1 LIGKYEQEIEVKG
14 HLIDSLILTNIFDK
28 VMDLKGD
35 FQVLEFSVGKRKR
48 DPSYARLLVRG
59 KNQQHMHELLEAV
72 YREGAQPI
80 SVQQAILEPAI
91 KDMVMPDSF
100 YSTTNNATQVFYD
113 GSWINVENMMMDKC
127 IVLDK
132 EKMRAE
138 CKMIRDVKKGEN
150 IVVGERGVKIIPH
163 ERPREGIDIFQF
175 MSSSSSSERPT
186 QQIARKVAND
196 IYKIKESGGK
206 IVVVSGPVV
215 VHSGS
220 SDALAKLIKM
230 GYIHGLLA
238 GNALA
243 VHDVENSLM
252 GTSLGMQ
259 VNDGT
264 LAVRGHRNH
273 MQAINEVFKF
283 GSLKS
288 MVQKKVLKK
297 GIMYQCIINNI
308 PFVLAGSI
316 RDDGPIPDVV
326 TDVVEAQRKY
336 KQVLKDTKMVLMLST
351 MLHSIAVGNMLPA
364 TVKVVAIDISQPV
377 VTKLLDR
384 GTTQAIGIV
393 TDVGAFLPMIVQHL
407 ERMKAS
413 STKFSSISSVAK
425 MKNKKEKS

>member
-14 HLIDSLILTNIFDK
+14 HLIDSMILTKIFDK

-35 FQVLEFSVGKRKR
+35 FQVLEFIVGKKKR

-59 KNQQHMHELLEAV
+59 RDQQHLDELLESV

-80 SVQQAILEPAI
+80 SVQQVMLEPAVQ
-91 KDMVMPDSF
+91 DMVMPDSF
-100 YSTTNNATQVFYD
+100 YSTTNNATQVFYNS
-113 GSWINVENMMMDKC
+113 SWIDVDNMMMDKC
-127 IVLDK
+127 IVLDRQ
-132 EKMRAE
+132 KMSAE
-138 CKMIRDVKKGEN
+138 CKMIRDVKKGDS
-150 IVVGERGVKIIPH
+150 IVVGERGVRIIPH
-163 ERPREGIDIFQF
+163 ERPREGVDIFQF

-186 QQIARKVAND
+186 QQIARKVASD
-196 IYKIKESGGK
+196 IYKIKESEGK
-206 IVVVSGPVV
+206 IAVVAGPVV
-215 VHSGS
+215 VHSGA
-220 SDALAKLIKM
+220 SDALAKLIRM

-243 VHDVENSLM
+243 VHDIENSLM

-273 MQAINEVFKF
+273 MRAINEVFKF
-283 GSLKS
+283 GSLRT

-297 GIMYQCIINNI
+297 GIMYECIINEI

-364 TVKVVAIDISQPV
+364 TVKVVAVDISQPV

-393 TDVGAFLPMIVQHL
+393 TDVGAFLPMVVQQL
-407 ERMKAS
+407 EQQTM
-413 STKFSSISSVAK
+413 T
-425 MKNKKEKS
+425 

>member
-1 LIGKYEQEIEVKG
+1 
-14 HLIDSLILTNIFDK
+14 
-28 VMDLKGD
+28 MDLKGD
-35 FQVLEFSVGKRKR
+35 FQVLEFSVGKKKR

-59 KNQQHMHELLEAV
+59 RDQQHLDELLELV

-80 SVQQAILEPAI
+80 SVQQVMLEPAE

-100 YSTTNNATQVFYD
+100 YSTTNNATQVFYNS
-113 GSWINVENMMMDKC
+113 SWIDVDNMMMDKC
-127 IVLDK
+127 IVLDRQ
-132 EKMRAE
+132 KMRAE
-138 CKMIRDVKKGEN
+138 CKMIRDVKKGDS
-150 IVVGERGVKIIPH
+150 IVVGERGVRIIPH
-163 ERPREGIDIFQF
+163 ERPREGVDIFQF

-186 QQIARKVAND
+186 QQIARKVASD
-196 IYKIKESGGK
+196 IYKIKESEGK
-206 IVVVSGPVV
+206 IAVVAGPVV
-215 VHSGS
+215 VHSGAS
-220 SDALAKLIKM
+220 EALAKLIRM

-264 LAVRGHRNH
+264 LAIRGHRNH
-273 MQAINEVFKF
+273 MLAINEVFKF
-283 GSLKS
+283 GSLRT

-297 GIMYQCIINNI
+297 GIMYECIINEI

-364 TVKVVAIDISQPV
+364 TVKVVAVDISQPV

-393 TDVGAFLPMIVQHL
+393 TDVGAFLPMVVQQL
-407 ERMKAS
+407 EQQTM
-413 STKFSSISSVAK
+413 T
-425 MKNKKEKS
+425 

>member
-14 HLIDSLILTNIFDK
+14 HLIDSMILTKIFDK

-35 FQVLEFSVGKRKR
+35 FHVLEFSVGKKKG

-59 KNQQHMHELLEAV
+59 TNQQHLDELLESV

-80 SVQQAILEPAI
+80 SVQQVMLEPAV

-100 YSTTNNATQVFYD
+100 YSTTNNATQVFYNS
-113 GSWINVENMMMDKC
+113 SWIDVDNMMMDKC
-127 IVLDK
+127 IVLDRQ
-132 EKMRAE
+132 KMRAE
-138 CKMIRDVKKGEN
+138 CKMIRDVKKGDS
-150 IVVGERGVKIIPH
+150 IVVGERGVRIIPH
-163 ERPREGIDIFQF
+163 ERPREGVDIFQF

-196 IYKIKESGGK
+196 IYKIKESEGK
-206 IVVVSGPVV
+206 IAVVAGPVV
-215 VHSGS
+215 VHSGAS
-220 SDALAKLIKM
+220 EALAKLIRM

-243 VHDVENSLM
+243 VHDIENSLM

-273 MQAINEVFKF
+273 MRAINEVFKF
-283 GSLKS
+283 GSLRT
-288 MVQKKVLKK
+288 MVEKKVLEK
-297 GIMYQCIINNI
+297 GIMYECIINDI

-336 KQVLKDTKMVLMLST
+336 KEVLKDTKMVLMLST

-364 TVKVVAIDISQPV
+364 TVKVVAVDISQPV

-393 TDVGAFLPMIVQHL
+393 TDVGAFLPMVVQQL
-407 ERMKAS
+407 EQQTR
-413 STKFSSISSVAK
+413 T
-425 MKNKKEKS
+425 

>member
-1 LIGKYEQEIEVKG
+1 MIGKYEQEIEVKG
-14 HLIDSLILTNIFDK
+14 HLIDSMILTKIFDK

-35 FQVLEFSVGKRKR
+35 FHVLEFSVGKKKG

-59 KNQQHMHELLEAV
+59 TNQQHLDELLESV

-80 SVQQAILEPAI
+80 SVQQVMLEPAV

-100 YSTTNNATQVFYD
+100 YSTTNNATQVFYNS
-113 GSWINVENMMMDKC
+113 SWIDVDNMMMDKC
-127 IVLDK
+127 IVLDRQ
-132 EKMRAE
+132 KMRAE
-138 CKMIRDVKKGEN
+138 CKMIRDVKKGDS
-150 IVVGERGVKIIPH
+150 IVVGERGVRIIPH
-163 ERPREGIDIFQF
+163 ERPREGVDIFQF

-196 IYKIKESGGK
+196 IYKIKESEGK
-206 IVVVSGPVV
+206 IAVVAGPVV
-215 VHSGS
+215 VHSGAS
-220 SDALAKLIKM
+220 EALAKLIRM

-243 VHDVENSLM
+243 VHDIENSLM

-273 MQAINEVFKF
+273 MRAINEVFKF
-283 GSLKS
+283 GSLRT
-288 MVQKKVLKK
+288 MVEKKVLEK
-297 GIMYQCIINNI
+297 GIMYECIINDI

-364 TVKVVAIDISQPV
+364 TVKVVAVDISQPV

-393 TDVGAFLPMIVQHL
+393 TDVGAFLPMVVQQL
-407 ERMKAS
+407 EQQTR
-413 STKFSSISSVAK
+413 T
-425 MKNKKEKS
+425 

>member
-14 HLIDSLILTNIFDK
+14 HLIDSMILTKIFDK

-35 FQVLEFSVGKRKR
+35 FQVLEFIVGKKKR

-59 KNQQHMHELLEAV
+59 RDQQHLDELLESV

-80 SVQQAILEPAI
+80 SVQQVMLEPAVQ
-91 KDMVMPDSF
+91 DMVMPDSF
-100 YSTTNNATQVFYD
+100 YSTTNNATQVFYNS
-113 GSWINVENMMMDKC
+113 SWIDVDNMMMDKC
-127 IVLDK
+127 IVLDRQ
-132 EKMRAE
+132 KMRAE
-138 CKMIRDVKKGEN
+138 CKMIRDVKKGDS
-150 IVVGERGVKIIPH
+150 IVVGERGVRIIPH
-163 ERPREGIDIFQF
+163 ERPREGVDIFQF

-196 IYKIKESGGK
+196 IYKIKESEGK
-206 IVVVSGPVV
+206 IAVVAGPVV
-215 VHSGS
+215 VHSGAS
-220 SDALAKLIKM
+220 EALAKLIRM

-243 VHDVENSLM
+243 VHDIENSLM

-273 MQAINEVFKF
+273 MRAINEVFKF
-283 GSLKS
+283 GSLRT
-288 MVQKKVLKK
+288 MVEKKVLEK
-297 GIMYQCIINNI
+297 GIMYECIINDI

-364 TVKVVAIDISQPV
+364 TVKVVAVDISQPV

-393 TDVGAFLPMIVQHL
+393 TDVGAFLPMVVQQL
-407 ERMKAS
+407 EQQTR
-413 STKFSSISSVAK
+413 T
-425 MKNKKEKS
+425 

>member
-14 HLIDSLILTNIFDK
+14 HLIDSMILTKIFDK

-35 FQVLEFSVGKRKR
+35 FHVLEFSVGKKKA

-59 KNQQHMHELLEAV
+59 TNQQHLDELLESV

-80 SVQQAILEPAI
+80 SVQQVMLEPAV

-100 YSTTNNATQVFYD
+100 YSTTNNATQIFYNS
-113 GSWINVENMMMDKC
+113 SWINVDNMMMDKC
-127 IVLDK
+127 IVLDTQ
-132 EKMRAE
+132 KMRAE
-138 CKMIRDVKKGEN
+138 CKMIRDVKKGDS
-150 IVVGERGVKIIPH
+150 IVVGERGVRIIPH
-163 ERPREGIDIFQF
+163 ERPREGVDIFQF

-196 IYKIKESGGK
+196 IYKIKESEGK
-206 IVVVSGPVV
+206 IAVVAGPVV
-215 VHSGS
+215 VHSGAS
-220 SDALAKLIKM
+220 EALAKLIRM

-243 VHDVENSLM
+243 VHDIENSLM

-273 MQAINEVFKF
+273 MRAINEVFKF
-283 GSLKS
+283 GSLRT
-288 MVQKKVLKK
+288 MVEKKVLEK
-297 GIMYQCIINNI
+297 GIMYECIINDI

-364 TVKVVAIDISQPV
+364 TVKVVAVDISQPV

-393 TDVGAFLPMIVQHL
+393 TDVGAFLPMVVQQL
-407 ERMKAS
+407 EQQTM
-413 STKFSSISSVAK
+413 T
-425 MKNKKEKS
+425 

>member
-1 LIGKYEQEIEVKG
+1 MIGKYEQEIEVKG
-14 HLIDSLILTNIFDK
+14 HLIDSMILTKIFDK

-35 FQVLEFSVGKRKR
+35 FQVLEFSVGKKKR

-59 KNQQHMHELLEAV
+59 RDQQHLDELLELV

-80 SVQQAILEPAI
+80 SVQQVMLEPAV

-100 YSTTNNATQVFYD
+100 YSTTNNATQVFYNS
-113 GSWINVENMMMDKC
+113 SWIDVDNMMMDKC
-127 IVLDK
+127 IVLDRQ
-132 EKMRAE
+132 KMRAE
-138 CKMIRDVKKGEN
+138 CKMIRDVKKGDS
-150 IVVGERGVKIIPH
+150 IVVGERGVRIIPH
-163 ERPREGIDIFQF
+163 ERPREGVDIFQF

-186 QQIARKVAND
+186 QQIARKVASD
-196 IYKIKESGGK
+196 IYKIKESEGK
-206 IVVVSGPVV
+206 IAVVAGPVV
-215 VHSGS
+215 VHSGA
-220 SDALAKLIKM
+220 SDALAKLIRM

-243 VHDVENSLM
+243 VHDIENSLM

-273 MQAINEVFKF
+273 MRAINEVFKF
-283 GSLKS
+283 GSLRT

-297 GIMYQCIINNI
+297 GIMYECIINEI

-364 TVKVVAIDISQPV
+364 TVKVVAVDISQPV

-393 TDVGAFLPMIVQHL
+393 TDVGAFLPMVVQQL
-407 ERMKAS
+407 EQQTM
-413 STKFSSISSVAK
+413 T
-425 MKNKKEKS
+425 